1 MAKQIRVSPSKT
13 SDGHKR
19 VVKQTDNDRA
29 SARTY
34 TKSEAIQ
41 TASQIARSQWLEVKI
56 QNRDGR
62 ISESNSFGNDPKN
75 IKW

>member
-41 TASQIARSQWLEVKI
+41 TASQIARSQ
-56 QNRDGR
+56 
-62 ISESNSFGNDPKN
+62 
-75 IKW
+75 